1 MGRTGMTFTP
11 HSLRLLNVVDRVA
24 CLVIEGEEIAPEA
37 RERIACAQEVLTRIL
52 DGRITEG
59 TDHLEMWG
67 KVSRIGREN
76 AA

>member
-1 MGRTGMTFTP
+1 MTFTP
-11 HSLRLLNVVDRVA
+11 HSLHLLNVVDRVA
-24 CLVIEGEEIAPEA
+24 CLVIEGEKLTPEA

-67 KVSRIGREN
+67 EVNKIGRER